1 MEETHL
7 SLLLSVRRALHL
19 TQAELS
25 TVLGS
30 SLRTVQRMH
39 AGRAEPS
46 RDQYGRLVRATH
58 PKDPAL
64 AARIAAWV
72 NGTLEEFGIVPPTP
86 PVPPPSAPPAPA
98 VSIHAVDSVLCAAAD
113 VADLPLSLVR
123 RILAAAFG
131 RARELGVSVEMAA
144 DTLGAAGTPPTSK

>member
-1 MEETHL
+1 MEGTHL
-7 SLLLSVRRALHL
+7 SLLLDVRRALNL
-19 TQAELS
+19 SQQELA
-25 TVLGS
+25 TVMDS

-46 RDQYGRLVRATH
+46 RRQYGLLVRATH
-58 PKDPAL
+58 PKDAVL

-72 NGTLEEFGIVPPTP
+72 NGTLEEFGIAPPPAP
-86 PVPPPSAPPAPA
+86 PAPPPSAPAAPA

-144 DTLGAAGTPPTSK
+144 DTLCAVEPPP